1 MKNIW
6 DWIKNNPNRTMFL
19 IPIILVAGIS
29 ISHVVTWYDIA
40 NPISWA
46 VYLSIA
52 IEVAAMT
59 ALVAVMNKIKGGV
72 WFMFGLV
79 TFIQMIGN
87 IFFSFNEVDS
97 EGILFKS
104 WIELTSPLWDA
115 IGSDINDVVSM
126 KRWLAFLEGGLLPI
140 ISLTSLHFFIKYDDK
155 PLTLNSETKNKD
167 EILKTDIENSF
178 SPFNVLNEDLDI
190 DSKNNIESS
199 TEDSKKNNESST
211 ENSTSNSVTSTEK
224 VIQNTTS
231 NSESSTEKVIEN
243 STNNSESSTEKVIEN
258 TTSIPEKIVE
268 TPVVEKVI
276 ETTKTT
282 EEIVDEPI
290 VKESI
295 EKTSTPEEIVET
307 TSTPEEVVDVPIV
320 EEVVDVPI
328 VEEVVDVPIV
338 EEVVDVPIVEEI
350 VDVPIV
356 EEIVNVPIVE
366 EVVDVPIVE
375 EVVKTTII
383 PEEIIDVPIVEEVV
397 ETTIIPEEII
407 DVPIVEDVNETTE
420 VKIKRLSYKR
430 TS

>member
-97 EGILFKS
+97 EGALFKS

-155 PLTLNSETKNKD
+155 PLTLNKETKNKD
-167 EILKTDIENSF
+167 EILKTEVENSF
-178 SPFNVLNEDLDI
+178 SPFLNEDSVI
-190 DSKNNIESS
+190 ESKNNIESS
-199 TEDSKKNNESST
+199 IEDSKKNNESST
-211 ENSTSNSVTSTEK
+211 DNSKNNSETSTE
-224 VIQNTTS
+224 
-231 NSESSTEKVIEN
+231 NSKNNRESSTEKI
-243 STNNSESSTEKVIEN
+243 TE
-258 TTSIPEKIVE
+258 TTKTPEKIVD
-268 TPVVEKVI
+268 V
-276 ETTKTT
+276 
-282 EEIVDEPI
+282 PI
-290 VKESI
+290 VQESI
-295 EKTSTPEEIVET
+295 ETTSTPEEVVDAPIVEEVVET

-338 EEVVDVPIVEEI
+338 EEVVETTSIPEEI
-350 VDVPIV
+350 INEPI
-356 EEIVNVPIVE
+356 IE
-366 EVVDVPIVE
+366 EVVTSTSE
-375 EVVKTTII
+375 K
-383 PEEIIDVPIVEEVV
+383 IIDVPIVEN
-397 ETTIIPEEII
+397 
-407 DVPIVEDVNETTE
+407 VNETTE

>member
-97 EGILFKS
+97 EGALFKS

-155 PLTLNSETKNKD
+155 PLTLNGETKNKD
-167 EILKTDIENSF
+167 EILKTEVENSF
-178 SPFNVLNEDLDI
+178 SPFLNEDSVI

-199 TEDSKKNNESST
+199 IEDSKKNNESST
-211 ENSTSNSVTSTEK
+211 ENS
-224 VIQNTTS
+224 TS

-243 STNNSESSTEKVIEN
+243 STNNSELST
-258 TTSIPEKIVE
+258 
-268 TPVVEKVI
+268 EKVI

-290 VKESI
+290 VKEDI
-295 EKTSTPEEIVET
+295 EKTSTPEEVVETTSTPEKVVEVPIVEETIEKTSTPEEVVETTSTPEEVVDVPIVEETIEKTSTPEEVVET

-356 EEIVNVPIVE
+356 EE
-366 EVVDVPIVE
+366 
-375 EVVKTTII
+375 
-383 PEEIIDVPIVEEVV
+383 VV

-407 DVPIVEDVNETTE
+407 DIPIVEDVNETTE

>member
-19 IPIILVAGIS
+19 VPIILVAGIS
-29 ISHVVTWYDIA
+29 ISHVVAWYDIA

-59 ALVAVMNKIKGGV
+59 ALVAVMNRIKGGV

-97 EGILFKS
+97 EGELFKS

-155 PLTLNSETKNKD
+155 PLTLNKETKNKD
-167 EILKTDIENSF
+167 EILKTEVENSF
-178 SPFNVLNEDLDI
+178 SPFLNEDSVI
-190 DSKNNIESS
+190 ESKNNIESS
-199 TEDSKKNNESST
+199 IEDSKKNNESST
-211 ENSTSNSVTSTEK
+211 ENLTNNSETST
-224 VIQNTTS
+224 
-231 NSESSTEKVIEN
+231 EN
-243 STNNSESSTEKVIEN
+243 STNNSETSTENSTNNRESSTDNSKNNSETSTENSKNNRESSTEKITE
-258 TTSIPEKIVE
+258 TTKTPEKIVD
-268 TPVVEKVI
+268 V
-276 ETTKTT
+276 
-282 EEIVDEPI
+282 PI
-290 VKESI
+290 VQESI
-295 EKTSTPEEIVET
+295 ETTSTPEEVVDAPIVEEVVET

-338 EEVVDVPIVEEI
+338 EEVVETTSIPEEI
-350 VDVPIV
+350 INEPI
-356 EEIVNVPIVE
+356 IE
-366 EVVDVPIVE
+366 EVVTSTSE
-375 EVVKTTII
+375 K
-383 PEEIIDVPIVEEVV
+383 IIDVPIVEN
-397 ETTIIPEEII
+397 
-407 DVPIVEDVNETTE
+407 VNETTE

>member
-19 IPIILVAGIS
+19 VPIILVAGIS
-29 ISHVVTWYDIA
+29 ISHVVAWYDIA

-59 ALVAVMNKIKGGV
+59 ALVAVMNRIKGGV

-79 TFIQMIGN
+79 TLIQMIGN

-97 EGILFKS
+97 EGELFKS

-167 EILKTDIENSF
+167 EILKTEVENSF
-178 SPFNVLNEDLDI
+178 SPFNVLNEDLDK
-190 DSKNNIESS
+190 DSKNNIESF

-231 NSESSTEKVIEN
+231 AAEE
-243 STNNSESSTEKVIEN
+243 
-258 TTSIPEKIVE
+258 IVE

-276 ETTKTT
+276 ETTSTPEEIVVKTNT
-282 EEIVDEPI
+282 PEEIVDVPILEEIVTVTPEEIVDVPI
-290 VKESI
+290 VEEI
-295 EKTSTPEEIVET
+295 VETTSTPEEIVET
-307 TSTPEEVVDVPIV
+307 TSTPEEI
-320 EEVVDVPI
+320 
-328 VEEVVDVPIV
+328 
-338 EEVVDVPIVEEI
+338 VDVPIVEEI

-356 EEIVNVPIVE
+356 EEIVDVPIVE
-366 EVVDVPIVE
+366 EVVDIPIVE
-375 EVVKTTII
+375 EVVDI
-383 PEEIIDVPIVEEVV
+383 PIVEEVIEITSV
-397 ETTIIPEEII
+397 PEEII
-407 DVPIVEDVNETTE
+407 NVPIVEDVNETTE
-420 VKIKRLSYKR
+420 VKIKKLSYKR

>member
-59 ALVAVMNKIKGGV
+59 ALVAVMNRIKGGV

-97 EGILFKS
+97 EGKLFKS
-104 WIELTSPLWDA
+104 WIELTSPLWEA

-155 PLTLNSETKNKD
+155 PLTLNKETKNKD
-167 EILKTDIENSF
+167 EILKTEVENSF
-178 SPFNVLNEDLDI
+178 SPFLNEDSVI
-190 DSKNNIESS
+190 ESKNNIESS
-199 TEDSKKNNESST
+199 IEDSKKNNESST
-211 ENSTSNSVTSTEK
+211 ENLTN
-224 VIQNTTS
+224 
-231 NSESSTEKVIEN
+231 NSESSTDNSKNNSETSTEN
-243 STNNSESSTEKVIEN
+243 STNNRESSTDNSKNNSETSTDNSKNNSESSTEKITE
-258 TTSIPEKIVE
+258 TTKTPEKIVD
-268 TPVVEKVI
+268 V
-276 ETTKTT
+276 
-282 EEIVDEPI
+282 PI
-290 VKESI
+290 VQESI
-295 EKTSTPEEIVET
+295 ETTSTPEEVVETTSTPEEVVDAPIVEEVVET

-328 VEEVVDVPIV
+328 VEEVVETTSIPEEIINEPII
-338 EEVVDVPIVEEI
+338 EEVVTSTSE
-350 VDVPIV
+350 
-356 EEIVNVPIVE
+356 
-366 EVVDVPIVE
+366 
-375 EVVKTTII
+375 K
-383 PEEIIDVPIVEEVV
+383 IIDVPIVEN
-397 ETTIIPEEII
+397 
-407 DVPIVEDVNETTE
+407 VNETTE

>member
-59 ALVAVMNKIKGGV
+59 ALVAVMNRIKGGV

-97 EGILFKS
+97 EGKLFKS
-104 WIELTSPLWDA
+104 WIELTSPLWEA

-155 PLTLNSETKNKD
+155 PLTLNKETKNKD
-167 EILKTDIENSF
+167 EILKTEVENSF
-178 SPFNVLNEDLDI
+178 SPFLNEDSVI
-190 DSKNNIESS
+190 ESKNNIESS
-199 TEDSKKNNESST
+199 IEDSKKNNESST
-211 ENSTSNSVTSTEK
+211 ENSTN
-224 VIQNTTS
+224 NR
-231 NSESSTEKVIEN
+231 ESSTEKI
-243 STNNSESSTEKVIEN
+243 TE
-258 TTSIPEKIVE
+258 TTKTPEKIVD
-268 TPVVEKVI
+268 V
-276 ETTKTT
+276 
-282 EEIVDEPI
+282 PI
-290 VKESI
+290 VQESI
-295 EKTSTPEEIVET
+295 ETTSTPEEVVET
-307 TSTPEEVVDVPIV
+307 TSTPEEVVDA
-320 EEVVDVPI
+320 
-328 VEEVVDVPIV
+328 
-338 EEVVDVPIVEEI
+338 
-350 VDVPIV
+350 
-356 EEIVNVPIVE
+356 
-366 EVVDVPIVE
+366 
-375 EVVKTTII
+375 
-383 PEEIIDVPIVEEVV
+383 PIVEEVV
-397 ETTIIPEEII
+397 ETTSIPEEIINEPIIEEVVTSTSEKII
-407 DVPIVEDVNETTE
+407 DVPIVENVNETTE

>member
-97 EGILFKS
+97 EGALFKS
-104 WIELTSPLWDA
+104 WIELTSPLWEA
-115 IGSDINDVVSM
+115 IGSDINDVASM

-167 EILKTDIENSF
+167 EILKTEVENSF
-178 SPFNVLNEDLDI
+178 SPFNVLNEDLDK
-190 DSKNNIESS
+190 DSKNNIESF

-231 NSESSTEKVIEN
+231 AAEE
-243 STNNSESSTEKVIEN
+243 
-258 TTSIPEKIVE
+258 IVE

-276 ETTKTT
+276 ETTSTPEEIVVKTNT
-282 EEIVDEPI
+282 PEEIVDVPI
-290 VKESI
+290 VEEI
-295 EKTSTPEEIVET
+295 VTVTPEEIVDVPIVEEIVETTSTPEEIVET
-307 TSTPEEVVDVPIV
+307 TSTPEEI
-320 EEVVDVPI
+320 
-328 VEEVVDVPIV
+328 
-338 EEVVDVPIVEEI
+338 VDVPIVEEI

-356 EEIVNVPIVE
+356 EEIVDVPIVE
-366 EVVDVPIVE
+366 EVVDIPIVE
-375 EVVKTTII
+375 EVVDI
-383 PEEIIDVPIVEEVV
+383 PIVEEVIEITSV
-397 ETTIIPEEII
+397 PEEII
-407 DVPIVEDVNETTE
+407 NVPIVEDVNETTE
-420 VKIKRLSYKR
+420 VKIKKLSYKR

>member
-97 EGILFKS
+97 EGALFKS
-104 WIELTSPLWDA
+104 WIELTSPLWEA
-115 IGSDINDVVSM
+115 IGSDINDVASM

-155 PLTLNSETKNKD
+155 PLTLNKETKNKD
-167 EILKTDIENSF
+167 EILKTEVENSF
-178 SPFNVLNEDLDI
+178 SPFLNEDLVI

-199 TEDSKKNNESST
+199 IEDSKKNNESST
-211 ENSTSNSVTSTEK
+211 E
-224 VIQNTTS
+224 NTTS

-243 STNNSESSTEKVIEN
+243 TTSNSESST
-258 TTSIPEKIVE
+258 
-268 TPVVEKVI
+268 EKVI

-290 VKESI
+290 VKEDI
-295 EKTSTPEEIVET
+295 EKTSTPEKVVET
-307 TSTPEEVVDVPIV
+307 TSTSEEVVETTSTPEEVVEKTSAPEEVVDVPIV

-338 EEVVDVPIVEEI
+338 EEVVDVPIVEEV
-350 VDVPIV
+350 VD
-356 EEIVNVPIVE
+356 VPIVE

-375 EVVKTTII
+375 EVVETTST
-383 PEEIIDVPIVEEVV
+383 PEEVV
-397 ETTIIPEEII
+397 
-407 DVPIVEDVNETTE
+407 DVPIVEDVNKTTE

>member
-19 IPIILVAGIS
+19 VPIILVAGIS
-29 ISHVVTWYDIA
+29 ISHVVAWYDIA

-59 ALVAVMNKIKGGV
+59 ALVAVMNRIKGGV

-79 TFIQMIGN
+79 TLIQMIGN

-97 EGILFKS
+97 EGELFKS

-167 EILKTDIENSF
+167 EILKTEVENSF
-178 SPFNVLNEDLDI
+178 SPFNVLNEDLDK
-190 DSKNNIESS
+190 DSKNNIESF

-231 NSESSTEKVIEN
+231 AAEE
-243 STNNSESSTEKVIEN
+243 
-258 TTSIPEKIVE
+258 IVE

-276 ETTKTT
+276 ETTSTPEEIVVKTNT
-282 EEIVDEPI
+282 PEEIVDVPILEEIVTVTPEEIVDVPI
-290 VKESI
+290 VEEI
-295 EKTSTPEEIVET
+295 VETTSTPEEIVET
-307 TSTPEEVVDVPIV
+307 TSTPEEI
-320 EEVVDVPI
+320 
-328 VEEVVDVPIV
+328 
-338 EEVVDVPIVEEI
+338 VDVPIVEEI

-356 EEIVNVPIVE
+356 EEIVDVPIVE
-366 EVVDVPIVE
+366 EVVDIPIVEEIVDIPIVEEIVDVPIVE
-375 EVVKTTII
+375 EVVDI
-383 PEEIIDVPIVEEVV
+383 PIVEEVV
-397 ETTIIPEEII
+397 DIPIVEEVIEITSVPEEII
-407 DVPIVEDVNETTE
+407 NVPIVEDVNETTE
-420 VKIKRLSYKR
+420 VKIKKLSYKR

>member
-97 EGILFKS
+97 EGALFKS
-104 WIELTSPLWDA
+104 WIELTSPLWEA
-115 IGSDINDVVSM
+115 IGSDINDVASM

-155 PLTLNSETKNKD
+155 PLTLNKETKNKD
-167 EILKTDIENSF
+167 EILKTEVENSF
-178 SPFNVLNEDLDI
+178 SPFLNEDSVI
-190 DSKNNIESS
+190 DSKNNNESS
-199 TEDSKKNNESST
+199 IEDSKKNNESST
-211 ENSTSNSVTSTEK
+211 EN
-224 VIQNTTS
+224 TTS
-231 NSESSTEKVIEN
+231 NSESST
-243 STNNSESSTEKVIEN
+243 
-258 TTSIPEKIVE
+258 
-268 TPVVEKVI
+268 EKVI

-290 VKESI
+290 VKEDI
-295 EKTSTPEEIVET
+295 EKTSTPEKVVETTSTSEEVVET

-320 EEVVDVPI
+320 E
-328 VEEVVDVPIV
+328 
-338 EEVVDVPIVEEI
+338 
-350 VDVPIV
+350 
-356 EEIVNVPIVE
+356 
-366 EVVDVPIVE
+366 
-375 EVVKTTII
+375 
-383 PEEIIDVPIVEEVV
+383 
-397 ETTIIPEEII
+397 
-407 DVPIVEDVNETTE
+407 DVNKTTE

>member
-97 EGILFKS
+97 EGALFKS
-104 WIELTSPLWDA
+104 WIELTSPLWEA
-115 IGSDINDVVSM
+115 IGSDINDVASM

-155 PLTLNSETKNKD
+155 PLTLNKETKNKD
-167 EILKTDIENSF
+167 EILKTEVENSF
-178 SPFNVLNEDLDI
+178 SPFLNEDSVI

-199 TEDSKKNNESST
+199 IEDSKKNNESST
-211 ENSTSNSVTSTEK
+211 ENSTNNSVTSTEK
-224 VIQNTTS
+224 VIENTTS

-243 STNNSESSTEKVIEN
+243 STNNSELST
-258 TTSIPEKIVE
+258 
-268 TPVVEKVI
+268 EKVI

-290 VKESI
+290 VKEDI
-295 EKTSTPEEIVET
+295 EKTSTPEEVVET
-307 TSTPEEVVDVPIV
+307 TSTPEEVVEVPIVEEVVDVPIV

-338 EEVVDVPIVEEI
+338 EEVVDVPIVEKVVETTI
-350 VDVPIV
+350 IP
-356 EEIVNVPIVE
+356 EEIIDVPIVE

-375 EVVKTTII
+375 EVVDVPIV
-383 PEEIIDVPIVEEVV
+383 EEVVEVPIVEEVV